1 MKLIFARIYQKI
13 LYVATNL
20 MKFRTPTILYNIL
33 DIKEVLKNKNFKN
46 VLLLSGKRVCKEEFY
61 IRLDESLKD
70 EFTEEE
76 MVIFNRGRNGTATGH
91 RKNINRKEHVISSG
105 YEAVIGYLYL
115 KGDFDRLNYIMQKSI
130 EIVENKQ

>member
-70 EFTEEE
+70 ELLWVIDYDWYVKRAWKGIEE
-76 MVIFNRGRNGTATGH
+76 F
-91 RKNINRKEHVISSG
+91 RKN
-105 YEAVIGYLYL
+105 YEQLTL
-115 KGDFDRLNYIMQKSI
+115 F
-130 EIVENKQ
+130 